1 MTESPDA
8 VLLTA
13 HGTVEH
19 LHELPEFLL
28 RIRHGRPAPPG
39 LVAELERRYSAI
51 GGSPLLRVTNEQASL
66 LAAKLGAPVFVGM
79 RLWKPELS
87 EAVAQALRA
96 GVKRLCVL
104 PLAPFS
110 VHVYAKAVEKACTDL
125 GVQLELVLA
134 TPFGASDE
142 FVAAQADL
150 IRPHL
155 SSSLAPTQA
164 EALVLTAHSLPMSVV
179 NAGDPYR
186 EQVEAS
192 ARAIAERLRRPFVLA
207 YQSQG
212 ADGGD
217 WLGPDLRRVLAELR
231 EQGKERVVIAPIGF
245 LSDHV
250 ETLYDLDIE
259 ARAWAG
265 ELGLSFSR
273 VPALN
278 TAPALISALEAA
290 ARRAFRLS
298 PGGEVCT
305 IPG

>member
-1 MTESPDA
+1 MSQSLDA

-13 HGTVEH
+13 HGTVED
-19 LHELPEFLL
+19 LRELPEFLL

-39 LVAELERRYSAI
+39 LVAELEGRYSAI
-51 GGSPLLRVTNEQASL
+51 GGSPLLRVTNAQASL
-66 LAAKLGAPVFVGM
+66 LAKSLGAPVFVGM
-79 RLWKPELS
+79 RLWRPEIS
-87 EAVAQALRA
+87 EALASAWRA
-96 GVKRLCVL
+96 GVKRMCVL

-110 VHVYAKAVEKACTDL
+110 VHVYQKAAERACADL
-125 GVQLELVLA
+125 GVALELLTA
-134 TPFGASDE
+134 TPFGSSEGFVDAQ
-142 FVAAQADL
+142 VAA

-155 SSSLAPTQA
+155 QNDDH
-164 EALVLTAHSLPMSVV
+164 EALVLTAHSLPMSVI
-179 NAGDPYR
+179 NTGDPYR
-186 EQVEAS
+186 DLVEAS
-192 ARAIAERLRRPFVLA
+192 ARAIGERLGRPFVLA

-217 WLGPDLRRVLAELR
+217 WLGPDLKQVLSSVHAQGRRRV
-231 EQGKERVVIAPIGF
+231 VVAPIGF

-259 ARAWAG
+259 AKAWAT
-265 ELGLSFSR
+265 ELGLRFDR

-278 TAPALISALEAA
+278 TAPELISALDQA

-298 PGGEVCT
+298 PGGELCT

>member
-1 MTESPDA
+1 MSECPDA

-19 LHELPEFLL
+19 LHELPEFLA
-28 RIRHGRPAPPG
+28 RIRHGRPAPPA
-39 LVAELERRYSAI
+39 LVAEIERRYSLI
-51 GGSPLLRVTNEQASL
+51 GGSPLLRVTMQQAEL
-66 LAAKLGAPVFVGM
+66 LASALGVPVFVGM
-79 RLWKPELS
+79 RLWRPELG
-87 EAVAQALRA
+87 EALLAALGR

-110 VHVYAKAVEKACTDL
+110 VHVYANAAERARAEL
-125 GVQLELVLA
+125 GAELELVTA
-134 TPFGASDE
+134 APFGSSPE
-142 FVAAQADL
+142 FVAAQADT
-150 IRPHL
+150 I
-155 SSSLAPTQA
+155 APYLRANSKQG
-164 EALVLTAHSLPMSVV
+164 LVLTAHSLPMSVV
-179 NAGDPYR
+179 NAGDPYH
-186 EQVEAS
+186 EQVAAS
-192 ARAIAERLRRPFVLA
+192 ARAIAERLGRPCVLA

-212 ADGGD
+212 ADGGA
-217 WLGPDLRRVLAELR
+217 WLGPDLRQVLTELKS
-231 EQGKERVVIAPIGF
+231 QGLSEVVIAPVGF

-265 ELGLSFSR
+265 ELGLGFAR

-278 TAPALISALEAA
+278 TAPALISALEQA

-305 IPG
+305 IRAK

>member
-28 RIRHGRPAPPG
+28 RIRHGRPAPAG
-39 LVAELERRYSAI
+39 LVSELERRYSAI
-51 GGSPLLRVTNEQASL
+51 GGSPLLRVTNEQAAL
-66 LAAKLGAPVFVGM
+66 LADSLRVPVFVGM
-79 RLWKPELS
+79 RLWRPEISDALAS
-87 EAVAQALRA
+87 AVRA
-96 GVKRLCVL
+96 GVKRVCVL

-110 VHVYAKAVEKACTDL
+110 VHVYAKAAERACSEL
-125 GVQLELVLA
+125 GAGLELVTA
-134 TPFGASDE
+134 SPFGGSEGFVNAQ
-142 FVAAQADL
+142 VAA
-150 IRPHL
+150 IGPHL
-155 SSSLAPTQA
+155 RSDAN
-164 EALVLTAHSLPMSVV
+164 EELVLTAHSLPMSVV
-179 NAGDPYR
+179 NGGDPYR
-186 EQVEAS
+186 ELVEAS
-192 ARAIAERLRRPFVLA
+192 ARAIGERLGRPFVLA

-217 WLGPDLRRVLAELR
+217 WLGPDLRQVLSDVRAR
-231 EQGKERVVIAPIGF
+231 GRTRVVIAPIGF

-259 ARAWAG
+259 AKGWAA
-265 ELGLSFSR
+265 ELGLGFDR

-278 TAPALISALEAA
+278 TAAELIAALDQA

-298 PGGEVCT
+298 PGGELCT

>member
-1 MTESPDA
+1 MTATRDA

-19 LHELPEFLL
+19 LHELPEFLA
-28 RIRHGRPAPPG
+28 RIRHGRPPPPG

-51 GGSPLLRVTNEQASL
+51 GGSPLLRVTEEQAAL
-66 LAAKLGAPVFVGM
+66 LAQRLGVPVFVGM
-79 RLWKPELS
+79 RLWRPELA
-87 EAVAQALRA
+87 EAMRAALRSA
-96 GVKRLCVL
+96 VERLCVL

-110 VHVYAKAVEKACTDL
+110 VHVYQKAAERACAEVGAKF
-125 GVQLELVLA
+125 ELLST
-134 TPFGASDE
+134 TPFGTSAE
-142 FVAAQADL
+142 FVTAQAAS

-155 SSSLAPTQA
+155 SSGSG
-164 EALVLTAHSLPMSVV
+164 EALVLTAHSLPMMVIDS
-179 NAGDPYR
+179 GDPYR
-186 EQVEAS
+186 ELVAAS
-192 ARAIAERLRRPFVLA
+192 ARAIAEQLHRPYVLA

-212 ADGGD
+212 ADGGA
-217 WLGPDLRRVLAELR
+217 WLGPDLRRVLEELR
-231 EQGKERVVIAPIGF
+231 QQGHTRVVVAPIGF

-259 ARAWAG
+259 ARAWAS
-265 ELGLSFSR
+265 ELGLAFDR

-278 TAPALISALEAA
+278 TAPALIQALDQA

>member
-1 MTESPDA
+1 MSEESPDA

-28 RIRHGRPAPPG
+28 RIRHGRPAPAG

-51 GGSPLLRVTNEQASL
+51 GGSPLLRVTNEQAEL
-66 LAAKLGAPVFVGM
+66 LAARLHVPVFVGM
-79 RLWKPELS
+79 RLWRPEL
-87 EAVAQALRA
+87 EDAVARAVSA

-110 VHVYAKAVEKACTDL
+110 VHVYAKAAERACSEL
-125 GVQLELVLA
+125 GATLELVIA
-134 TPFGASDE
+134 TPFGGSDG
-142 FVAAQADL
+142 FVDAQVAA

-155 SSSLAPTQA
+155 QSESSEELI
-164 EALVLTAHSLPMSVV
+164 LTAHSLPMSVV
-179 NAGDPYR
+179 SAGDPYR

-192 ARAIAERLRRPFVLA
+192 AGAIAERLGRPYILA

-217 WLGPDLRRVLAELR
+217 WLGPDLRQALNDARDHGR
-231 EQGKERVVIAPIGF
+231 ERVVIAPIGF

-259 ARAWAG
+259 AKAWAR
-265 ELGLSFSR
+265 ELGLGFDR

-278 TAPALISALEAA
+278 TAPALISALDQAV
-290 ARRAFRLS
+290 RRAFRLS

-305 IPG
+305 IPAK

>member
-19 LHELPEFLL
+19 LQELPEFLL

-39 LVAELERRYSAI
+39 LVAELEHRYSAI

-66 LAAKLGAPVFVGM
+66 LAAKLGVPVFVGM

-87 EAVAQALRA
+87 EAVAQAVRA

-110 VHVYAKAVEKACTDL
+110 VHVYAKAAERACAEL
-125 GVQLELVLA
+125 GAELELVLA
-134 TPFGASDE
+134 TPFGASGG
-142 FVAAQADL
+142 FVAAQVDA

-155 SSSLAPTQA
+155 KSTQT

-192 ARAIAERLRRPFVLA
+192 ARAIAERLRVPFVLA

-217 WLGPDLRRVLAELR
+217 WLGPDLRQVLTELSD
-231 EQGKERVVIAPIGF
+231 QGKARVVVAPIGF

-259 ARAWAG
+259 ARGWAG
-265 ELGLSFSR
+265 ELGLGFDR

-278 TAPALISALEAA
+278 TAPALISALEEA